1 MHTFASFS
9 RAAGSNNTTS
19 ERMNSRNGPSAAQ
32 CGRRAALLCAAV
44 VLLSVFAS
52 AAAVDACP
60 FVCPDSTCA
69 RSLANCSCVSNA
81 VLTNVD
87 ALFDS
92 FMGMR
97 RRLDKAINAIA
108 FATYGVTSG
117 NCSDFDFTPYL
128 QFQWELL
135 NESTSLFNSTGADLL
150 IPPLTMHGA
159 QLFILN
165 VAVQGLLAETRV
177 VKRFNLFSSSVA
189 TEYSIGWNGG
199 ADMRISNE
207 RTTIIPTFISE
218 DPFPST
224 SSPPTTGFSWSCA
237 NLDFEACQPLSAA
250 LGNGT
255 MSGLTIEANTPPG
268 TYPIQFYLA
277 YSSKKLNLVIVAG
290 AIPDV
295 RVIETS
301 APITP
306 FPSMYLS
313 TQTINLASSVNWTGG
328 PVTYAWAVNGVAAGS
343 NKSLSIPAASLS
355 ASSDWDLHTKS
366 PVLNVVTLR
375 VTSTADAT
383 VFGDADS
390 LAFTA
395 SSNISTGAPF
405 GDLSYRYVFGYY
417 ADKLRPLTVVPTS
430 TWSNTTYVVRAPM
443 PYGGNSN
450 MTFVAMLQVNGVVAT
465 AVNVTFGVVRPN
477 EAQALQDLTTQAAA
491 ITDPTAAVAAAL
503 RMKELMGSATN
514 QTQARELA
522 AAAVAMLART
532 MTDFGGQSAEQQAA
546 VFETLSAAVA
556 VQTDAA
562 QKQAM
567 QGKVLQMMTLA
578 LSSPSFSPANGAAAL
593 TALVAGGAQA
603 SRSAITTLANV
614 MAKDPSQAVGE
625 ARTLTAD
632 GVVMTVVKQ
641 SASGLGGL
649 ALAGGQSTLKMAT
662 GFTLPGVAVDAVVG
676 VASVSFTSNPFGGDG
691 GKSPDGAVVSFEI
704 SVDGATAPVSGLST
718 PLSIELRGR
727 PTSSSVCKFWDTSA
741 SSWSTTGVTTAVVSG
756 VLTCQTTHLTAF
768 GSFTSS
774 AAGVAA
780 SLLVAALA
788 LVLQLTAA

>member
-1 MHTFASFS
+1 M
-9 RAAGSNNTTS
+9 
-19 ERMNSRNGPSAAQ
+19 
-32 CGRRAALLCAAV
+32 
-44 VLLSVFAS
+44 
-52 AAAVDACP
+52 
-60 FVCPDSTCA
+60 
-69 RSLANCSCVSNA
+69 
-81 VLTNVD
+81 
-87 ALFDS
+87 
-92 FMGMR
+92 
-97 RRLDKAINAIA
+97 
-108 FATYGVTSG
+108 
-117 NCSDFDFTPYL
+117 DF
-128 QFQWELL
+128 Q
-135 NESTSLFNSTGADLL
+135 
-150 IPPLTMHGA
+150 
-159 QLFILN
+159 
-165 VAVQGLLAETRV
+165 
-177 VKRFNLFSSSVA
+177 
-189 TEYSIGWNGG
+189 
-199 ADMRISNE
+199 
-207 RTTIIPTFISE
+207 
-218 DPFPST
+218 
-224 SSPPTTGFSWSCA
+224 
-237 NLDFEACQPLSAA
+237 ACQPLSAA
-250 LGNGT
+250 LRNGT

-277 YSSKKLNLVIVAG
+277 YSSKALNLTIVAG
-290 AIPDV
+290 AFPDV

-355 ASSDWDLHTKS
+355 ASSDWDLNYKT

-375 VTSTADAT
+375 VTSTANDSVFGEAAIRLVVAPSFSLSAT
-383 VFGDADS
+383 VHKLGDDGATEVTGLADS
-390 LAFTA
+390 LVFTA
-395 SSNISTGAPF
+395 SSNISAGAPF

-417 ADKLRPLTVVPTS
+417 ADKLRPLSVVPTTS
-430 TWSNTTYVVRAPM
+430 WGQSYVVRAPM

-450 MTFVAMLQVNGVVAT
+450 MTFAVMLQVNGVVAT

-477 EAQALQDLTTQAAA
+477 EAQALQNLTTQAAA

-522 AAAVAMLART
+522 GAAVAMLART
-532 MTDFGGQSAEQQAA
+532 VTDFGGQSAEQQAA

-649 ALAGGQSTLKMAT
+649 ALAGGESTLKMAT

-676 VASVSFTSNPFGGDG
+676 VASVSFTSNPFDSDG
-691 GKSPDGAVVSFEI
+691 GKSPLGAVVSFEI

-727 PTSSSVCKFWDTSA
+727 PTSSVCKFWDTSA
-741 SSWSTTGVTTAVVSG
+741 SSWNTTGVTTAVVSG

-768 GSFTSS
+768 GSFTPSYSPTRSTTSSLTMSVSPSLQSS